1 MRPTAALPPAIV
13 DLTRQVVHYGP
24 VTASPSAPAESIAP
38 WAAPSIDAYLGRL
51 ERERGLS
58 PHTVAAYRRDLEQ
71 FAQFCDRLGFTGFE
85 SATRRVVRR
94 FLAQLD
100 TRGYARRSIAR
111 KASSIRA
118 FYTDLAKRGDLAFN
132 PVEGLQTPKRPTT
145 LPKAIPAA
153 ALGPMLDAVTGD
165 EPADLRDRAILE
177 VLYATGLRVSEL
189 AEIRVSEVGRD
200 DFLRVRGK
208 GNKERAV
215 PLTGPARRAL
225 DQYLRDAR
233 PRLATRTTGGA
244 LWVGVRGG
252 PLDARGIRRVVKRR
266 LGTFPHA
273 LRHSFATHLLEGGA
287 DLRAVQELLGHVE
300 LATTQLYTSVTRQ
313 HLKATYERTHPRG

>member
-1 MRPTAALPPAIV
+1 
-13 DLTRQVVHYGP
+13 
-24 VTASPSAPAESIAP
+24 VTAPHAPQTADAIAP
-38 WAAPSIDAYLGRL
+38 WAAPLVEAYLSRL
-51 ERERGLS
+51 AAERGLS
-58 PHTVAAYRRDLEQ
+58 PHTIAAYRNDLTQ
-71 FAQFCDRLGFTGFE
+71 FATFCDRLGLIRFDDVN
-85 SATRRVVRR
+85 RRVVRR

-100 TRGYARRSIAR
+100 TQGYARRSVTR

-118 FYTDLAKRGDLAFN
+118 FFSDLTRRELLSAN
-132 PVEGLQTPKRPTT
+132 PVEGLQSPKRPST

-165 EPADLRDRAILE
+165 EPVDLRDRALLE
-177 VLYATGLRVSEL
+177 VLYATGLRI
-189 AEIRVSEVGRD
+189 AEAASLKAADIGRD
-200 DFLRVRGK
+200 DFIRVRGK
-208 GNKERAV
+208 GDKERAV

-225 DQYLRDAR
+225 VEYLRSGR
-233 PRLATRTTGGA
+233 PRLACGTTGGA

-252 PLDARGIRRVVKRR
+252 PLDVRGIRRVVKRR

>member
-1 MRPTAALPPAIV
+1 MAVVADPTRTETVNDA
-13 DLTRQVVHYGP
+13 VV
-24 VTASPSAPAESIAP
+24 I
-38 WAAPSIDAYLGRL
+38 WAAPLIDAYLGRL
-51 ERERGLS
+51 EAERGLS
-58 PHTVAAYRRDLEQ
+58 AHTIAAYRRDLDQ
-71 FAQFCDRLGFTGFE
+71 FATFCDRFGITDF
-85 SATRRVVRR
+85 ADVNRRVVRR

-100 TRGYARRSIAR
+100 TLGYARRSVAR

-118 FYTDLAKRGDLAFN
+118 FFGDLTRREVLEAN
-132 PVEGLQTPKRPTT
+132 PVEGLQTPKRPKT
-145 LPKAIPAA
+145 LPKAIPASS
-153 ALGPMLDAVTGD
+153 LGPMLDAVTGS
-165 EPADLRDRAILE
+165 EPVDLRDRALLE
-177 VLYATGLRVSEL
+177 LLYATGLRVSEL
-189 AEIRVSEVGRD
+189 AALRTTDVRRD
-200 DFLRVRGK
+200 DFLRIVGK

-225 DQYLRDAR
+225 DRYLTDAR
-233 PRLATRTTGGA
+233 PQLAAGKTSGA

-252 PLDARGIRRVVKRR
+252 PLDVRGIRRVVKRR

>member
-1 MRPTAALPPAIV
+1 MAVVADPTRTETVNDA
-13 DLTRQVVHYGP
+13 VV
-24 VTASPSAPAESIAP
+24 I
-38 WAAPSIDAYLGRL
+38 WAAPLIDAYLGRL
-51 ERERGLS
+51 EAERGLS
-58 PHTVAAYRRDLEQ
+58 AHTIAAYRRDLDQ
-71 FAQFCDRLGFTGFE
+71 FATFCDRFGITDF
-85 SATRRVVRR
+85 ADVNRRVVRR

-100 TRGYARRSIAR
+100 TLGYARRSVAR

-118 FYTDLAKRGDLAFN
+118 FFGDLTRREVLEAN
-132 PVEGLQTPKRPTT
+132 PVEGLQTPKRPKT
-145 LPKAIPAA
+145 LPKAIPASS
-153 ALGPMLDAVTGD
+153 LGPMLDAVTGS
-165 EPADLRDRAILE
+165 EPVDLRDRALLE
-177 VLYATGLRVSEL
+177 LLYATGLRVSEL
-189 AEIRVSEVGRD
+189 AALRTTDVRRD
-200 DFLRVRGK
+200 DFLRIVGK

-215 PLTGPARRAL
+215 PLSGPARRAL
-225 DQYLRDAR
+225 DRYLGEGR
-233 PRLATRTTGGA
+233 PHLAGGKTSGA

-252 PLDARGIRRVVKRR
+252 PLDVRGIRRVVKRR